1 MRISGKFRLLIVFS
15 LVQGLRN
22 WMELPL
28 SEMGKTMA
36 RADIGGKIKNSNVYL
51 LNLTFRLDN

>member
-15 LVQGLRN
+15 LVQGLMN

-36 RADIGGKIKNSNVYL
+36 RAGIGGKIKNSNIYL
-51 LNLTFRLDN
+51 LNLTFQ